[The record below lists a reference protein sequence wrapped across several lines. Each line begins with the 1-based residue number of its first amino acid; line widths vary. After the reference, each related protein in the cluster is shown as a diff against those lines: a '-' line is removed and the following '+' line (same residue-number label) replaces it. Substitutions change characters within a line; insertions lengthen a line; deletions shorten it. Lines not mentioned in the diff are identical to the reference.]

1 MLEKGGHWGRHYM
14 APKAGNCR
22 MTWWDKVK
30 MLLRGDTEGFQRAI
44 GKPFGRLRRGET
56 MEEKGRR
63 AIVPGMPT
71 DNHAAGW
78 YPATWPGERKP
89 RGESPLVAATEARL
103 HCLRQGRQWHE

>member
-14 APKAGNCR
+14 APQAKMRPVTLWERIKAWLMR
-22 MTWWDKVK
+22 
-30 MLLRGDTEGFQRAI
+30 EPQ
-44 GKPFGRLRRGET
+44 E
-56 MEEKGRR
+56 GRR
-63 AIVPGMPT
+63 AIVPGMPI

-78 YPATWPGERKP
+78 YPATLPGERKP

>member
-1 MLEKGGHWGRHYM
+1 
-14 APKAGNCR
+14 
-22 MTWWDKVK
+22 
-30 MLLRGDTEGFQRAI
+30 
-44 GKPFGRLRRGET
+44 

-78 YPATWPGERKP
+78 YPATLPGERKP
-89 RGESPLVAATEARL
+89 WGESPLVAATEARL